1 MRLRRIGIVVALVL
15 GAGVARADN
24 LALFHI
30 AIEDVAAHNRAAI
43 GYLRDK
49 NLDLAAVEIERM
61 KESWGAFA
69 EHFGHDRP
77 DKLRHSKLYVTML
90 VDVPTRLVTA
100 TIMINFGKPEIA
112 KSALESIRQE
122 FSDVRRDGGV
132 EILADCVLDA
142 HAALAGAADSAIDL
156 AAKAAAYGATV
167 RRCDAMA
174 PPPVHDN
181 ADFRRLV
188 GGIAASLASLPGA
201 GAAHDDAAL
210 RRVID
215 ELRSFDTVMV
225 LRYG

>member
-1 MRLRRIGIVVALVL
+1 MCLRRIGIVVALL
-15 GAGVARADN
+15 LAAGVARADN
-24 LALFHI
+24 LALFHT
-30 AIEDVAAHNRAAI
+30 AIEDVEVHNRAAI
-43 GYLRDK
+43 GYLQDK

-61 KESWGAFA
+61 KDSWGAFA
-69 EHFGHDRP
+69 ERFSHDRP
-77 DKLRHSKLYVTML
+77 DKLRDSKLYVAML

-142 HAALAGAADSAIDL
+142 HAALAGVAQGAIDL
-156 AAKAAAYGATV
+156 AAKADAYGATV

-174 PPPVHDN
+174 PPPVHES
-181 ADFRRLV
+181 AAFRRLV
-188 GGIAASLASLPGA
+188 DGIAASLTALSA
-201 GAAHDDAAL
+201 AVAAHDDAA
-210 RRVID
+210 RDRVID